1 MKSWRKIEIFQTII
15 SLLIVSSIITFSV
28 YSVCPSFFGNPP
40 KAVRLVLGG
49 QSSNTIV
56 IGQPEI
62 IRVYAV
68 DACGKI
74 DRSRN
79 DTVEL
84 VINPPDVGMIL
95 NSTKSSLRNGE
106 ATFTVVIIRKE
117 IFTLT
122 AKWLEGRT
130 TLESVTVPF
139 NPYFP
144 RP

>member
-1 MKSWRKIEIFQTII
+1 MKGWRKIEIFQTII
-15 SLLIVSSIITFSV
+15 SLLIILSIIIFSF
-28 YSVCPSFFGNPP
+28 YSVCPSFFGNPS

-49 QSSNTIV
+49 QSSNTII
-56 IGQPEI
+56 IGKTEI

-68 DACGKI
+68 DVCGKI

-84 VINPPDVGMIL
+84 VIDPPDVGRI
-95 NSTKSSLRNGE
+95 NNTRSSMQNGE
-106 ATFTVVIIRKE
+106 AAFTIVIIRNE

-122 AKWLEGRT
+122 AKSIEGRT
-130 TLESVTVPF
+130 KLESVTVSF